1 MGFAIALSNR
11 LERDGL
17 LVRSILPTSA
27 SNLSP
32 LTLDGQ
38 KANSRLSVGRNN
50 QAIPLRL
57 LLDDTLRKIPQVAEG
72 RRLQGKVP
80 QG

>member
-1 MGFAIALSNR
+1 LGFAYALPNR
-11 LERDGL
+11 LERDVL
-17 LVRSILPTSA
+17 LRSMLPTSA

-38 KANSRLSVGRNN
+38 KAGYRLSMGRNDK
-50 QAIPLRL
+50 AIPLRL
-57 LLDDTLRKIPQVAEG
+57 LPDDTLRKIPQVAEG
-72 RRLQGKVP
+72 KRLQGKVP